1 MEKVRLAVI
10 AFGRGTTT
18 ESLINAGVAEVVIAI
33 TNNGP
38 KRADIWERAKEM
50 KFPLKH
56 IPRGMDKDPIKHGE
70 AILETLENYDFDWIF
85 LNGCSFPVGENVL
98 KKYPK
103 VFNIHPTPLDRGH
116 PDFGGVYGLTSYAW
130 VKYFSESI
138 SRDFLSETTI
148 HLATKDYDAGPSLLT
163 EPYELFREETVEDLS
178 IRALNS
184 DHTLAINFCRKIL
197 NGGNIDP
204 IIRTERLIPSDEIS
218 ILNETKQMALADYPH
233 G

>member
-10 AFGRGTTT
+10 ASGRGTTT
-18 ESLINAGVAEVVIAI
+18 ESLINAGVAEVIISI

-38 KRADIWERAKEM
+38 KRAEIWERAKEM
-50 KFPLKH
+50 KFPIKH
-56 IPRGMDKDPIKHGE
+56 IPRGEDKDPIKHGE
-70 AILETLENYDFDWIF
+70 AILDVLEEYDFDWIF

-138 SRDFLSETTI
+138 NRPFIAESTI
-148 HLATKDYDAGPSLLT
+148 HLATKDYDLGPALLT
-163 EPYELFREETVEDLS
+163 EPYELIKEESVEDLS

-204 IIRTERLIPSDEIS
+204 IIRTERLIPRDEIP
-218 ILNETKQMALADYPH
+218 ILNKTKQRALADYPH